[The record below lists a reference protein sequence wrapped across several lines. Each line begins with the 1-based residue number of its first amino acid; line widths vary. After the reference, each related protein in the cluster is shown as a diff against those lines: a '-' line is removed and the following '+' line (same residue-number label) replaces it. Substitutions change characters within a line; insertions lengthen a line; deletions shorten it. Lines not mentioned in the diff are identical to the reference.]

1 MTDAMAAEFDTVA
14 AWTADVA
21 VDLGPD
27 YYVPAGCR
35 GSGSPSALS
44 WLVDALH
51 LTASDR
57 MLDGGAGVGGPA
69 AFAGERA
76 GVRPVLAEPESGAC
90 RAAGRLFDLPVV
102 RADAASLPF
111 ATASFDVA
119 WCLGVLC
126 TTEDQAGVLA
136 EMRRVLI
143 PGGRLGLLVFT
154 ATANQ
159 VPNQPEGNNFPTSDA
174 LRDLLLEAG
183 LRIEAVAPPD
193 AFDSEPR
200 DWQRRV
206 DAVDAE
212 LDRRHHD
219 DDAWRTAQEQSA
231 AFGRVLAAQQV
242 AGTLLVARSEW
253 SRSNT
258 VGDLRR

>member
-126 TTEDQAGVLA
+126 TTEDQAGVLG
-136 EMRRVLI
+136 ELRRVLI
-143 PGGRLGLLVFT
+143 AGGRLGLLVFT
-154 ATANQ
+154 AAADY
-159 VPNQPEGNNFPTSDA
+159 VPNQPEGNNFPTPDG
-174 LRDLLLEAG
+174 LRELLLDAG
-183 LRIEAVAPPD
+183 LRVEAVAPPEVFGPAPD
-193 AFDSEPR
+193 

-219 DDAWRTAQEQSA
+219 AASWRTGQEQSA
-231 AFGRVLAAQQV
+231 AFGHLLAAKQV
-242 AGTLLVARSEW
+242 TSTLLVARSE
-253 SRSNT
+253 
-258 VGDLRR
+258 